1 MSVTIS
7 MTNKEYESLK
17 KSYEY
22 VREHDNYLH
31 HHGISSIM
39 SKYEKAKYIQH
50 EITEELNMIRQQYPY
65 KNYLEALNQARQ
77 VVQQRR
83 KGTKKCK

>member
-17 KSYEY
+17 KSFEY

-39 SKYEKAKYIQH
+39 SKYEKAKYLQY
-50 EITEELNMIRQQYPY
+50 EITEELNMIRQQFPY
-65 KNYLEALNQARQ
+65 KSYLEALNQARQ
-77 VVQQRR
+77 VVTQRR
-83 KGTKKCK
+83 KREKK

>member
-22 VREHDNYLH
+22 VREHDKPLH

-39 SKYEKAKYIQH
+39 SKYEKAKYIQY

-77 VVQQRR
+77 VVLQRR
-83 KGTKKCK
+83 KGTKLCK